1 MRTKVL
7 LGTVGLMASLVAFPS
22 VASRADSLG
31 LGTGPAGASA
41 SATVAPAAPTTSADP
56 TVTASATL
64 TPSPSVTPTPTPTP
78 TPTVTPKPTVTPTP
92 TVTPKPT
99 VTPTPTPTVTPK
111 PTVTPTPKPT
121 PPPGRAA
128 LRAHQRLVLTGDADH
143 DGRADRGDS
152 FRIIVSVTNTGTV
165 TLRSVAVADALARR
179 LGSSVRCATSVLPR
193 GASTTCRSGSLV
205 VTRTQATRGA
215 VHNQARAS
223 ARTASGA
230 LVRSAASTATL
241 RVQHAPAP
249 RKHHRHHGAKGN
261 QGNHHHARHGQH
273 AKHARHAPRSF
284 AKLRLIQYVLHVTD
298 ANKNGRLEAGDSVRF
313 GFHVANA
320 GTLSVSGLRIEDRRL
335 KRFHVKVSCAA
346 TSLTPGATTICS
358 AGAMPITKY
367 QAKKGLGRNFGY
379 AVATTA
385 AGTTVRSNSTV
396 ITLGR
401 STARLRHLPNTGTN
415 VVSGE
420 LWTSGVLMLGGVF
433 LLRRFRLRRPARTP
447 RS

>member
-1 MRTKVL
+1 
-7 LGTVGLMASLVAFPS
+7 
-22 VASRADSLG
+22 
-31 LGTGPAGASA
+31 
-41 SATVAPAAPTTSADP
+41 
-56 TVTASATL
+56 
-64 TPSPSVTPTPTPTP
+64 
-78 TPTVTPKPTVTPTP
+78 
-92 TVTPKPT
+92 
-99 VTPTPTPTVTPK
+99 
-111 PTVTPTPKPT
+111 
-121 PPPGRAA
+121 
-128 LRAHQRLVLTGDADH
+128 
-143 DGRADRGDS
+143 
-152 FRIIVSVTNTGTV
+152 
-165 TLRSVAVADALARR
+165 
-179 LGSSVRCATSVLPR
+179 
-193 GASTTCRSGSLV
+193 
-205 VTRTQATRGA
+205 
-215 VHNQARAS
+215 
-223 ARTASGA
+223 
-230 LVRSAASTATL
+230 
-241 RVQHAPAP
+241 
-249 RKHHRHHGAKGN
+249 
-261 QGNHHHARHGQH
+261 
-273 AKHARHAPRSF
+273 
-284 AKLRLIQYVLHVTD
+284 VTD

>member
-31 LGTGPAGASA
+31 LGTGPASASA
-41 SATVAPAAPTTSADP
+41 SATVAPAAPPTSADP

-64 TPSPSVTPTPTPTP
+64 TPSPSVTQTP
-78 TPTVTPKPTVTPTP
+78 
-92 TVTPKPT
+92 
-99 VTPTPTPTVTPK
+99 TPTPTPTVTPK